1 MIGKNRLGFL
11 RILLCSVVMV
21 GLLLSGCRPGNRT
34 GQNQTTDANQ
44 KGAPPEAGGEPA
56 AAGKNGGSTEANS
69 DSTAGRIEGL
79 TDDEGT
85 VQPVIRITPKEEL
98 PGEAENQGASNLEPG
113 EAENQPVS
121 DLANRENLQAENE
134 INMEKAFYISEIT
147 DEIFA
152 RMKGKSFKADCTLP
166 REDLR
171 YLHVLHKNLNGE
183 TLEGELVVNV
193 HIADTVL
200 DLMRKLYEAD
210 YPIEKIRLVDE
221 YDADDERSMAD
232 NNSSAFNYRVVSG
245 TTTISTHGLGMA
257 IDINPLYNPYITT
270 RNGEQHVEPANGV
283 PYVDR
288 SGDYDYKIDRED
300 LAYKLFCE
308 AGFEWG
314 GAWKNSKDY
323 QHFQIPRSVIDQWYK

>member
-1 MIGKNRLGFL
+1 MIGKNRLRFL
-11 RILLCSVVMV
+11 RILLCSVVTV

-34 GQNQTTDANQ
+34 GQNQTADANQ
-44 KGAPPEAGGEPA
+44 KGASSETNGELA

-69 DSTAGRIEGL
+69 DLTTGRIEGL
-79 TDDEGT
+79 TDDEEN

-98 PGEAENQGASNLEPG
+98 PGEAENQ
-113 EAENQPVS
+113 PVS
-121 DLANRENLQAENE
+121 DLADREKLQAENE

-152 RMKGKSFKADCTLP
+152 RMEGKSFKADCTLP

>member
-1 MIGKNRLGFL
+1 MNRVLDSKSSNVFSRLIPVG
-11 RILLCSVVMV
+11 ILAVSMMLTACGTGNSLNRNQENVHA
-21 GLLLSGCRPGNRT
+21 GDESLLESNEQ
-34 GQNQTTDANQ
+34 GQPTPVIQIQVSDMGENS
-44 KGAPPEAGGEPA
+44 EAS
-56 AAGKNGGSTEANS
+56 N
-69 DSTAGRIEGL
+69 
-79 TDDEGT
+79 GT
-85 VQPVIRITPKEEL
+85 VHNDGTGGQDEVDSENNLVWDGEESMNS
-98 PGEAENQGASNLEPG
+98 G
-113 EAENQPVS
+113 
-121 DLANRENLQAENE
+121 
-134 INMEKAFYISEIT
+134 FYISKIT

-152 RMKGKSFKADCTLP
+152 RMQGKSFKEDCTLP

-171 YLHVLHKNLNGE
+171 YLHVLHKNLQGE

-200 DLMRKLYEAD
+200 DIMKKLYEAD

-232 NNSSAFNYRVVSG
+232 NNSSAFNFRFVSH
-245 TTTISTHGLGMA
+245 TTKISKHGYGLA

-270 RNGEQHVEPANGV
+270 RNGEMNVEPANGM

-288 SGDYDYKIDRED
+288 SGDYPYKIDEND
-300 LAYKLFCE
+300 LAYLTFRE

-323 QHFQIPRSVIDQWYK
+323 QHFEIPADVIQSWYPN

>member
-1 MIGKNRLGFL
+1 MIRKNRLGFL
-11 RILLCSVVMV
+11 RIFLCSVVVV
-21 GLLLSGCRPGNRT
+21 GLLLSGCRPGSRM
-34 GQNQTTDANQ
+34 GQNQTADANQ
-44 KGAPPEAGGEPA
+44 
-56 AAGKNGGSTEANS
+56 NGGSTE
-69 DSTAGRIEGL
+69 TL
-79 TDDEGT
+79 
-85 VQPVIRITPKEEL
+85 QPVIQITPKEEL
-98 PGEAENQGASNLEPG
+98 PGEAENQGASNLGPGEAENQGTSNLEPG

-121 DLANRENLQAENE
+121 DLADREKLQAENE

-152 RMKGKSFKADCTLP
+152 RMEGKSFKADCTLP

-200 DLMRKLYEAD
+200 NLMRKLYEAD